1 MIAIRFDKTSF
12 IYTTDPIFED
22 LSFEIH
28 DDRVSGLIGPN
39 GCGKSTLLK
48 LLQGELKT
56 DDGFIF
62 RQAGLSTGYL
72 PQEPGLNPVNT
83 LWQEVSSAH
92 TSLATVEG
100 NLLRLEHALNNPQ
113 IYNDPSKLT
122 RTLDEQARELEKYTV
137 FGGPGFEGQLS
148 SILIRLGFNKK
159 DFSLPISTL
168 SGGQKKLA
176 GLAKLLILKPKLLLL
191 DEPDNHLD
199 LDGKDFLIKFI
210 QDYSGGVVIVSHD
223 RYLLDLVV
231 DEILDLDEGVLQVY
245 PGNYSEYAFEKQVG
259 LLRQQRVYQ
268 AQQKE
273 INRLE
278 QSANRLLAWGHIHY
292 NNKFITRGRNILK
305 RIERMDKID
314 QPVLERKRMG
324 LELPG
329 WRGSQKVLEISGL
342 EKSFPID
349 QSGNHIVIAGLN
361 TIIWRGDRVGLIGP
375 NGSGKSLLFRMIL
388 GVEEPSGGT
397 IQLGPSIKV
406 GYYAQEHETL
416 SYERS
421 LIDTVRQAA
430 PLSEGETVAFLG
442 KFLFSYQQACGVV
455 ANLSGGE
462 RSRMQMA
469 LLMLSGANLLLLDEP
484 TNNLD
489 IQSAEVLEAALGDF
503 EGTILVISHDRY
515 FLDRVVNK
523 ISVIENGGITEF
535 MGNFSEY
542 EEQQTL
548 LLK

>member
-137 FGGPGFEGQLS
+137 FGGPGFKGQLS

-278 QSANRLLAWGHIHY
+278 QSANRLLAWGHIHD

>member
-137 FGGPGFEGQLS
+137 FGGPGFKGQLS

-278 QSANRLLAWGHIHY
+278 QSANRLLAWGHIHD

-469 LLMLSGANLLLLDEP
+469 LLMLSGANFLLLDEP

>member
-137 FGGPGFEGQLS
+137 FGGPGFKGQLS

-278 QSANRLLAWGHIHY
+278 QSANRLLAWGHIHD

-324 LELPG
+324 LEIPG

-349 QSGNHIVIAGLN
+349 QSGNHNVIAGLN
-361 TIIWRGDRVGLIGP
+361 TIIWRGERVGLIGP